1 MRWAGGGREVG
12 WLVWGKGKGEKGG
25 GGGAEGE
32 MERMVKNEICPAN
45 EGARVGNGFSSVLV
59 SSARIEEAPTSRRHC
74 PRFLRVNVGIALA
87 APRREGARFGG
98 SSVPKSLSM

>member
-1 MRWAGGGREVG
+1 
-12 WLVWGKGKGEKGG
+12 
-25 GGGAEGE
+25 
-32 MERMVKNEICPAN
+32 MVKNEICPAN
-45 EGARVGNGFSSVLV
+45 EGARVGNGFSSALVSSVLV